1 MKKIILA
8 VPKGRIL
15 DVIPLFERIN
25 IVPENEFFTD
35 DSRKLMFKT
44 NNKDLSII
52 RVRSFDVATFVAL
65 GAAQLGIAGDDV
77 LNEFNYD
84 EILKVLDLG
93 IGKM

>member
-15 DVIPLFERIN
+15 DEVIPLFEKIN
-25 IVPENEFFTD
+25 IVPENEFFRD

-77 LNEFNYD
+77 ITTINIYQKH
-84 EILKVLDLG
+84 LK
-93 IGKM
+93 